1 MAGIREKT
9 AKKIA
14 RKAKATAK
22 KRGYG
27 KERAEAYE
35 YGAKRKAGW
44 KPRREMRKGKK

>member
-1 MAGIREKT
+1 MAGISEKS

-14 RKAKATAK
+14 RKAKTTAR

-27 KERAEAYE
+27 TDRAKAYE

-44 KPRREMRKGKK
+44 KPSREMKK

>member
-1 MAGIREKT
+1 MAGIKEKT

-14 RKAKATAK
+14 RSTRATAK

-27 KERAEAYE
+27 EERAKAYE

-44 KPRREMRKGKK
+44 KPSKKGK

>member
-1 MAGIREKT
+1 MPGISEKS

-14 RKAKATAK
+14 KSAKATAK

-27 KERAEAYE
+27 KERAKAYE

-44 KPRREMRKGKK
+44 KPSKK

>member
-1 MAGIREKT
+1 MAGIKEKT

-14 RKAKATAK
+14 RSAKATAK

-35 YGAKRKAGW
+35 YGAKRRAGW
-44 KPRREMRKGKK
+44 KPKREVKKK